1 MKRMPAVFLGHG
13 DPMIALADNELTR
26 RFRALGERI
35 VAGFGR
41 PKAILAV
48 SAHWYNARTFVQT
61 DSEPRQVYDMTG
73 FPKELYELKY
83 PVRGDAGLS
92 ARVLAAPGLDARV
105 DDSWGVDHG
114 VWSVLVH
121 VFPEADVPV
130 VQLSV
135 NRFLDASA
143 SYEAGKKLAFLRDE
157 GYLILASG
165 NVVHNLRRVNWDNP
179 AGTPEADAFDEW
191 IRAQV
196 EARRDDAVID
206 YRRHEDAA
214 YAVPSPDHFLPLL
227 YALGAS
233 AGEKPCM
240 FNAVR
245 TLAAISMTS
254 YAFGMDA

>member
-1 MKRMPAVFLGHG
+1 
-13 DPMIALADNELTR
+13 MIALADNELTR

-61 DSEPRQVYDMTG
+61 DPEPRQVYDMTG

-121 VFPEADVPV
+121 VF
-130 VQLSV
+130 
-135 NRFLDASA
+135 N
-143 SYEAGKKLAFLRDE
+143 
-157 GYLILASG
+157 
-165 NVVHNLRRVNWDNP
+165 
-179 AGTPEADAFDEW
+179 T
-191 IRAQV
+191 
-196 EARRDDAVID
+196 EARQYYNLEKLWNEAEEVDIS
-206 YRRHEDAA
+206 HLLTED
-214 YAVPSPDHFLPLL
+214 
-227 YALGAS
+227 
-233 AGEKPCM
+233 
-240 FNAVR
+240 
-245 TLAAISMTS
+245 
-254 YAFGMDA
+254 

>member
-35 VAGFGR
+35 VAGVGR

-61 DSEPRQVYDMTG
+61 DPEPRQVYDMTG
-73 FPKELYELKY
+73 FPKELYEVKY

-121 VFPEADVPV
+121 VFPKADVPV

-135 NRFLDASA
+135 NRFLDAAA

-165 NVVHNLRRVNWDNP
+165 NVVHNLRRVDWNNP

-206 YRRHEDAA
+206 FRRHGDAA

-233 AGEKPCM
+233 AGEKPCA

-254 YAFGMDA
+254 YAFGVDV

>member
-1 MKRMPAVFLGHG
+1 M
-13 DPMIALADNELTR
+13 
-26 RFRALGERI
+26 
-35 VAGFGR
+35 
-41 PKAILAV
+41 
-48 SAHWYNARTFVQT
+48 
-61 DSEPRQVYDMTG
+61 
-73 FPKELYELKY
+73 
-83 PVRGDAGLS
+83 
-92 ARVLAAPGLDARV
+92 
-105 DDSWGVDHG
+105 
-114 VWSVLVH
+114 LVH

-165 NVVHNLRRVNWDNP
+165 NVVHNLRRVDWDNP

-206 YRRHEDAA
+206 FRRHGDAA
-214 YAVPSPDHFLPLL
+214 YAVTSPDHFLPLL

-233 AGEKPCM
+233 AGEKPCA
-240 FNAVR
+240 FNVVR

>member
-233 AGEKPCM
+233 AGEKPCV

>member
-35 VAGFGR
+35 VAGVGR

-61 DSEPRQVYDMTG
+61 DPDPHQVYDMTG
-73 FPKELYELKY
+73 FPKELYEVKY

-121 VFPEADVPV
+121 VFPKADVPV

-135 NRFLDASA
+135 NRFLDAAA

-165 NVVHNLRRVNWDNP
+165 NVVHNLRRVDWNNP

-206 YRRHEDAA
+206 FRRHGDAA

-233 AGEKPCM
+233 AGEKPCA

-254 YAFGMDA
+254 YAFGVDV

>member
-61 DSEPRQVYDMTG
+61 DPEPRHVVDLTG

-105 DDSWGVDHG
+105 DDSWGVDHS

-165 NVVHNLRRVNWDNP
+165 NVVHNLRRVDWDNP

-206 YRRHEDAA
+206 FRRHGDAA

-233 AGEKPCM
+233 AGEKPCA
-240 FNAVR
+240 FNVVR

>member
-13 DPMIALADNELTR
+13 NPMIALADNELTR
-26 RFRALGERI
+26 RFRTLGERI

-83 PVRGDAGLS
+83 PGPRQRGAERPRAG
-92 ARVLAAPGLDARV
+92 
-105 DDSWGVDHG
+105 
-114 VWSVLVH
+114 
-121 VFPEADVPV
+121 
-130 VQLSV
+130 
-135 NRFLDASA
+135 
-143 SYEAGKKLAFLRDE
+143 
-157 GYLILASG
+157 
-165 NVVHNLRRVNWDNP
+165 
-179 AGTPEADAFDEW
+179 
-191 IRAQV
+191 RAQV

-233 AGEKPCM
+233 AGEKPCA